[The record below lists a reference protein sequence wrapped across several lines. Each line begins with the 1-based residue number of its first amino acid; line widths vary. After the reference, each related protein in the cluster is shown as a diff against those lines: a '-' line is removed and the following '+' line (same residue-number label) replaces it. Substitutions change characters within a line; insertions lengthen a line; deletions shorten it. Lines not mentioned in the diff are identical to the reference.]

1 MHISSYCGGFTL
13 YEVIISIAAVGI
25 KSGLIKVSLLPL
37 LDRSEFANTA
47 FQFKDTLRQAKWL
60 VLTKHKSLIINRDS
74 GFLMLQNKSAGSYQT
89 ISQGKIPEEISVS
102 ENRWSSFSAFG
113 FESGSSIVIEIDDY
127 SKKVVV
133 SRIGRIHQTA
143 VERK

>member
-1 MHISSYCGGFTL
+1 VF
-13 YEVIISIAAVGI
+13 
-25 KSGLIKVSLLPL
+25 
-37 LDRSEFANTA
+37 
-47 FQFKDTLRQAKWL
+47 
-60 VLTKHKSLIINRDS
+60 TKHKSLRINRDS
-74 GFLMLQNKSAGSYQT
+74 GFLMLHNKSAGSYQT